1 MLYSTES
8 GYFLCWVGSNCQI
21 GSGKI
26 ISGTECFQQ
35 VKSNQH
41 FVIQNIFL
49 YSFPEIDK
57 NSFLL
62 NTESSL

>member
-21 GSGKI
+21 ASGKI

-41 FVIQNIFL
+41 FVIQNIFIL
-49 YSFPEIDK
+49 SQK
-57 NSFLL
+57 
-62 NTESSL
+62 